1 MEDMSPEEAQA
12 LAQMMR
18 TFNEQVRKMMEKLL
32 RGEQLSQEE
41 LNQLGQL
48 TGLNRA
54 EDMSY
59 KDWYTKRMMRALRF
73 KEVQEALKELM
84 EMLQKMGLNKQR
96 LDQLQQLIQANQRAL
111 EEQVNR
117 FAGQQIAENM
127 SEQPPDKGNLD
138 ELMDRPFRSLSDQDM
153 DVLRKEVRRLANR
166 LRSRIALRQ
175 KRAKTRPVGRQG
187 HHPRQPQAWRR
198 AHGDHPPGPP
208 PEAQAGGHLRH
219 QHLHA
224 LLLGADAE
232 PGLCAAGLV
241 TKTHAFAFIDHL
253 EYITPDFAG
262 KEANAAIAA
271 VLQRLPPGYYS
282 TDLGYCLD
290 EYTAHYLDTVDQ
302 RTTFIMVGDGRNNHN
317 DPRIDI
323 MQTIAPPG
331 APADLDQPGAAHV
344 VGHGRQRHAPV
355 RPLLRQR
362 GDGGDAGGVGGGG
375 GSVAGAV
382 IAIDPQCTYAA
393 INLFSLGL
401 ARVLHVPALG

>member
-12 LAQMMR
+12 LAEMMR
-18 TFNEQVRKMMEKLL
+18 MFNEQVRKMMEKLL

-96 LDQLQQLIQANQRAL
+96 LDQLQQLIQANQQAL

-117 FAGQQIAENM
+117 YAGQQIAENM

-175 KRAKTRPVGRQG
+175 KRAKTGQLD
-187 HHPRQPQAWRR
+187 AKATIR
-198 AHGDHPPGPP
+198 ANLKHGGVPMEIIHRDR
-208 PEAQAGGHLRH
+208 HLKPKLVVICDISTSMRYCSE
-219 QHLHA
+219 LMLSLVFA
-224 LLLGADAE
+224 LQDLIS
-232 PGLCAAGLV
+232 
-241 TKTHAFAFIDHL
+241 KTHAFAFIDHL

-271 VLQRLPPGYYS
+271 VLERLPPGYYS

-323 MQTIAPPG
+323 MQTIGRRARRLIWINPEPPMLWGTGDSDMLQYAPCCDNVVMAATLG
-331 APADLDQPGAAHV
+331 ELAEAVDQ
-344 VGHGRQRHAPV
+344 
-355 RPLLRQR
+355 LLAQ
-362 GDGGDAGGVGGGG
+362 
-375 GSVAGAV
+375 
-382 IAIDPQCTYAA
+382 
-393 INLFSLGL
+393 
-401 ARVLHVPALG
+401 